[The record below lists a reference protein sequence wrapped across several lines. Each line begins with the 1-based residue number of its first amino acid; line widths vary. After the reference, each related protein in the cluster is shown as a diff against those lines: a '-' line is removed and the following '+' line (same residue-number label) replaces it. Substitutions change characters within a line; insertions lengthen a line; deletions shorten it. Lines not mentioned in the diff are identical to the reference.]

1 MLTGPNSLAFE
12 LFVLVVVRVLR
23 IRADLAPVGVL
34 TLLDAILLHHQLALF
49 IRHLLAVRDDED
61 EDEDED
67 EDGDDGVDD
76 DGDNDSD
83 DVIEEHLLT
92 VLLVDRVAHLA
103 RIRLTFFHCKST
115 TVSMCWLCW
124 WNKNSKTEGI
134 NFSKITFDCISRLNL
149 VHCGTPGWQQG
160 DTLRERLSRNEVEPP
175 SRSAA
180 EEPCD
185 TAPLAPSGTP
195 PSARPRSAAS
205 APRSSSGLAPA
216 GTAPLARS
224 HTSPSAHSGRQAL
237 AQICIFASEHPC
249 TRSWSPKTPMIF

>member
-1 MLTGPNSLAFE
+1 M
-12 LFVLVVVRVLR
+12 R
-23 IRADLAPVGVL
+23 
-34 TLLDAILLHHQLALF
+34 
-49 IRHLLAVRDDED
+49 ED
-61 EDEDED
+61 EDE
-67 EDGDDGVDD
+67 GDD
-76 DGDNDSD
+76 DGDNDGD
-83 DVIEEHLLT
+83 DGGDDDGDYYGDYYGDDGIGSGRHLLT

-160 DTLRERLSRNEVEPP
+160 DTLRERLSRSEAEPP

-185 TAPLAPSGTP
+185 TAPLAPGGTP
-195 PSARPRSAAS
+195 PSARPHSAAS

-237 AQICIFASEHPC
+237 AQVCIFASEHPC

>member
-1 MLTGPNSLAFE
+1 MTGPNSLSFE

-23 IRADLAPVGVL
+23 IGADLAPVGVL

-160 DTLRERLSRNEVEPP
+160 DTLRERLSRSEAEPP